1 MSSEPTD
8 DSGDPAERAPTDRA
22 RTAAAGARKRSFDLA
37 EVSGYSTVL
46 IVIGLAAGVVDP
58 PGSVLLAGAGSVFAL
73 THYLWRH
80 RRPQVLRTM
89 IVVLAAAMGFL
100 LGYVAHPAIRS
111 AWANLTG
118 DCDDPVELTVL
129 LPADGAPGFATA
141 VEHFNE
147 RYIDDS
153 KCKRANV
160 TAYSAPWPEVQRA
173 LLLGWEA
180 DEDHADG
187 ELAGFAPQRDVGP
200 RPDLWVA
207 ESAAQVELAEASLDA
222 RGGDDVL
229 DAGDAAAIGWTPL
242 VMAVPDA
249 LFDRAFGDGAQAPAA
264 PLPELLRQLD
274 GQGEEV
280 PVVRSDPVQSPTA
293 LMFLASLYDD
303 DAEAVQMEKRLARSA
318 QDAGLGI
325 PATDTDLLCKLAQ
338 GAASGEAAQ
347 APAVLTTERALSRY
361 NSGAPLGDECP
372 FDPEQRSGYTPLYP
386 EGLGDLR
393 YQAARLHWDDDP
405 WADER
410 SAVAEDLS
418 EWLANGE
425 GPVWSPEAV
434 GVRSDDH
441 DGERIDGERRFL
453 LGREPSEERF
463 TGDEFD
469 RLLAS
474 YSASRVPTSVLLA
487 IDGSL
492 SMGTPISGEGRT
504 RFELAVE
511 GVRAALGN
519 LGPHD
524 AAGLWT
530 FPAAGGEV
538 YDVLLDIAPERGPQ
552 DADLLTGHQPVSGV
566 DLHRTLI
573 EGVDALEAA
582 EPQGAD
588 AEGIA
593 AMVVLTDG
601 ADRDASDVGAVVDRV
616 ESSEVSLYVIAV
628 GDASCRA
635 ANFADMTVSPQISCL
650 EAQGNQIKS
659 TFDGLF
665 GQLWS

>member
-8 DSGDPAERAPTDRA
+8 DSGDPAERAPTDETK
-22 RTAAAGARKRSFDLA
+22 TAVKGAGKRSFDLA

-46 IVIGLAAGVVDP
+46 IVIGLVAGVIDP
-58 PGSVLLAGAGSVFAL
+58 PGNMILAGVGSAFAL
-73 THYLWRH
+73 MHYLWRH
-80 RRPQVLRTM
+80 QRPQVLRTM
-89 IVVLAAAMGFL
+89 IVFLAAATGFM

-111 AWANLTG
+111 AWAHFTG

-129 LPADGAPGFATA
+129 LPVDGALGFETA

-147 RYIDDS
+147 GYVDGS

-160 TAYSAPWPEVQRA
+160 TAYAAPWPDVQKA
-173 LLLGWEA
+173 LRLGWEA
-180 DEDHADG
+180 DEDHEDD

-222 RGGDDVL
+222 MGGDGVL
-229 DAGDAAAIGWTPL
+229 DAGAAGSIGWTPL
-242 VMAVPDA
+242 VVAVTDEPFEDG
-249 LFDRAFGDGAQAPAA
+249 FDEDGQARGES
-264 PLPELLRQLD
+264 LPELVQRLGD
-274 GQGEEV
+274 VHGT

-293 LMFLASLYDD
+293 LMFLESLYGDA
-303 DAEAVQMEKRLARSA
+303 AEAVQMEKRLARSA
-318 QDAGLGI
+318 QEVGLGI
-325 PATDTDLLCKLAQ
+325 PATDTDLLCKLA
-338 GAASGEAAQ
+338 ET
-347 APAVLTTERALSRY
+347 APSAAVLTTERALSRY
-361 NSGAPLGDECP
+361 NSGAPLGDDCP
-372 FDPEQRSGYTPLYP
+372 ADPEPRSGYTPLYP
-386 EGLGDLR
+386 EGLGDLHYR
-393 YQAARLHWDDDP
+393 AARLHWDDDP
-405 WADER
+405 WAAER

-418 EWLANGE
+418 DWLANGD
-425 GPVWSPEAV
+425 GKRWSPEAV
-434 GVRSDDH
+434 GIRSEDH
-441 DGERIDGERRFL
+441 DGGHIDG
-453 LGREPSEERF
+453 GRHFDLSRTQSEERL
-463 TGDEFD
+463 TGDDFEE
-469 RLLAS
+469 LLAS
-474 YSASRVPTSVLLA
+474 YSASRMPTNVLLA

-492 SMGTPISGEGRT
+492 SMGTQIGGEGRS

-511 GVRAALGN
+511 GVRAALEN

-530 FPAAGGEV
+530 FPAEGGAA

-582 EPQGAD
+582 AELRGAD
-588 AEGIA
+588 AEGVE

-601 ADRDASDVGAVVDRV
+601 ADRDASDVGAVVDRIDA
-616 ESSEVSLYVIAV
+616 SEVSLYIIAV
-628 GDASCRA
+628 GDASCRS
-635 ANFADMTVSPQISCL
+635 ANFADMTASPRISCF
-650 EAQGNQIKS
+650 EAQENQIKS